1 MCAGGSGVNANCPS
15 GRTTLSPTYRDI
27 SKISRFSYHL
37 CEHWVFVAEV
47 DAGKTI
53 ENGVVMRRQQRIT
66 HTANCCEIWAKVSEI
81 EWQNIWGQSCCFP
94 AQFNMWNVN
103 FSLLSRSSSKGR
115 FDIVSYSI
123 LIFSVSAHPLPL
135 SPCGPQNS
143 HMPSNSLQ
151 CFAISLEYSNLFSQF
166 FFLLTNESCHVP
178 RCLRIEIWFAD
189 YRRLSRARAVRRVV
203 VVICCFWR
211 DCHYS
216 RCGTM
221 MSSWLWWGCCGTPIH
236 DCVVIVYWVLV
247 ATVRYARTW

>member
-1 MCAGGSGVNANCPS
+1 MSSEVQYVRVTEKSIFADDRWFPVVMCVEHRHAARWGIEIDINWIRLSSSAGWVLVMCAGGSGVNANCPS

-81 EWQNIWGQSCCFP
+81 EWQNIWGQSCCFL

-123 LIFSVSAHPLPL
+123 LIFFPL
-135 SPCGPQNS
+135 SLILCRFR
-143 HMPSNSLQ
+143 HVDHKTL
-151 CFAISLEYSNLFSQF
+151 A
-166 FFLLTNESCHVP
+166 CH
-178 RCLRIEIWFAD
+178 
-189 YRRLSRARAVRRVV
+189 
-203 VVICCFWR
+203 
-211 DCHYS
+211 
-216 RCGTM
+216 
-221 MSSWLWWGCCGTPIH
+221 PIH
-236 DCVVIVYWVLV
+236 FN
-247 ATVRYARTW
+247 ASQ